1 MATTDAIWIP
11 SYYRRPRRF
20 EWARAAGGPKLTD
33 CLAGAVFAALVLTVL
48 LGRMVQHQAT
58 SPAVAATTAV
68 TQPDINA
75 DHGVYLTQASTPR
88 K

>member
-33 CLAGAVFAALVLTVL
+33 CLAGAVFAALVLTL
-48 LGRMVQHQAT
+48 LLERVVQHQAT
-58 SPAVAATTAV
+58 SPAVATTTTL
-68 TQPDINA
+68 TQADINA
-75 DHGVYLTQASTPR
+75 DHGVYLTQASTR
-88 K
+88 QK